1 MLPSR
6 VYAEIN
12 LDTAKNNMKN
22 IMALAGEGTS
32 VMAVVKADG
41 YGHGAVRLS
50 KAYSSIGIRHFGVA
64 TVEEAVSL
72 RKNGIDGDILI
83 LSYVFPD
90 RFDEII
96 ENGIIS
102 TVFDSDTARLLDERA
117 KKLGKKARVHIKLDT
132 GMGRIGFIPC
142 QSSKEQIVK
151 IGSLE
156 HISLEGIY
164 SHLAC
169 ADESDLT
176 SAKKQIELFDSFCN
190 EIEKCGVNI
199 PLRHIRNS
207 AGIMN
212 FPEYKT
218 ALVRCGIIA
227 YGIYPSDEVDRNK
240 LSVKP
245 IMQLKSHISFVK
257 TVEKGF
263 KVSYGSTYVTD
274 KKTVIA
280 TVPVGYGDGYPRALS
295 NKGFVLV
302 NGKKANIIG
311 RICMDQF
318 MIDVTDIPVKRGDE
332 VVLIGSDGEN
342 EITVD
347 LIASLSGGFNYEL
360 ICDINDRVPRVYVEN
375 GKEVETLEYKV
386 RG

>member
-12 LDTAKNNMKN
+12 LDTAKQNMKN
-22 IMALAGEGTS
+22 IMALAGEGTD

-41 YGHGAVRLS
+41 YGHGAVRLA
-50 KAYSSIGIRHFGVA
+50 KAYESIGVKFFGVA
-64 TVEEAVSL
+64 TAEEALSL
-72 RKNGIDGDILI
+72 RQNGISGDILI

-90 RFDEII
+90 RFEAVI
-96 ENGIIS
+96 ENNVIS
-102 TVFDSDTARLLDERA
+102 TVFDLETAEMLNETAKRLN
-117 KKLGKKARVHIKLDT
+117 KKARVHIKLDT
-132 GMGRIGFIPC
+132 GMGRIGFIPN
-142 QSSKEQIVK
+142 EE
-151 IGSLE
+151 SLE
-156 HISLEGIY
+156 AIKKIALKDYISLEGIY

-176 SAKKQIELFDSFCN
+176 SARNQIELFDGFCN
-190 EIEKCGVNI
+190 SLSENGVDI
-199 PLRHIRNS
+199 KIRHIRNS

-212 FPEYKT
+212 FPDYKT
-218 ALVRCGIIA
+218 GLVRCGIIA
-227 YGIYPSDEVDRNK
+227 YGIYPSNEVDRNK
-240 LSVKP
+240 LDIKP
-245 IMQLKSHISFVK
+245 IMQLKSRISYVK
-257 TVEKGF
+257 TVGEGF
-263 KVSYGSTYVTD
+263 AVSYGSTFVTD

-295 NKGFVLV
+295 NRGYVLV
-302 NGKKANIIG
+302 NGRKAKIIG

-332 VVLIGSDGEN
+332 VILIGSDGIN

-347 LIASLSGGFNYEL
+347 DIAFVSGGFNYEI
-360 ICDINDRVPRVYVEN
+360 ICDINDRVPRVYYEN

-386 RG
+386 RS